1 MTFNALSAFEHAFAS
16 KTLSLKFKC
25 ELRLQ
30 TVKPPRISDTSSHH
44 GQTSSRRDQHLRVTC
59 GTTPSQATLVAS
71 GAPVLVSYKTS
82 SPAGATSAKTVDV
95 TTHASWPIG

>member
-1 MTFNALSAFEHAFAS
+1 MLCQSAVFEQAFAS
-16 KTLSLKFKC
+16 KTLSLKSKC

-30 TVKPPRISDTSSHH
+30 TAKPPRISDTSSHH
-44 GQTSSRRDQHLRVTC
+44 GQTSSRRDQHPWATY

-82 SPAGATSAKTVDV
+82 SPADASSAKTADV
-95 TTHASWPIG
+95 TAHSSWPIG